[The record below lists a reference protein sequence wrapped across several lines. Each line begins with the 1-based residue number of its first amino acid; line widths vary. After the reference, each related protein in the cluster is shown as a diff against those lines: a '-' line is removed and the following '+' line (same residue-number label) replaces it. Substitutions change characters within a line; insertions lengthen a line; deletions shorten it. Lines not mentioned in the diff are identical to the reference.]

1 MIICNVVVSSLVYI
15 LPVSTKSVFNNYF
28 SVIYLFLLK
37 VAVICYHLVDQFIVS
52 LHQDLHV

>member
-1 MIICNVVVSSLVYI
+1 MIICNVLVSSLVYI
-15 LPVSTKSVFNNYF
+15 LPVSTKSVFSNYF